1 MAATMET
8 NNEHIAAAAARL
20 REAHATSEPC
30 DPVSELLGVSGDAGL
45 AAAYAVQDL
54 NTEYWLAQG
63 RRLVGRKIGLTS
75 AAVQRQ
81 MGVDQPDYGM
91 LFADMSVDEG
101 AEVELGR
108 LLQPRVEAEI
118 AFVLGADL
126 PHPDTTTAEVM
137 RAVDFVVP
145 AIEIVDSRIRDWKIG
160 IVDTVADN
168 ASSGLYVLGSRPV
181 SLRDFDPL
189 LCGMVMERR
198 GEPVTT
204 GAGRACLG
212 SPVSSAAWLA
222 RTMAA
227 AGRPL
232 TTGDV
237 ILSGA
242 LGPMVAVAPGDVVE
256 ARISGLGSVTAAF
269 AATTGDP
276 R

>member
-1 MAATMET
+1 MEVDAKLIDEVARQLRAA
-8 NNEHIAAAAARL
+8 HDS
-20 REAHATSEPC
+20 SEPC
-30 DPVSELLGVSGDAGL
+30 DPVAESLGVTGGAGL
-45 AAAYAVQDL
+45 AAAYAVQEQ
-54 NTEYWLAQG
+54 NTQFWLDQD

-81 MGVDQPDYGM
+81 MGVSQPDYGM

-126 PHPDTTTAEVM
+126 PHVDTTTAEVM
-137 RAVDFVVP
+137 RSIDFAVP

-204 GAGRACLG
+204 GAGLACLG

-232 TTGDV
+232 GVGDV

-269 AATTGDP
+269 AATATSETTGEA
-276 R
+276 